1 MVTFLFI
8 LVVLVCLLLMG
19 VVLVQ
24 NSKGG
29 GLSAD
34 FSSSNQYM
42 GVRKTADF
50 LEKATWG
57 MAIALFVLCLLTTAV
72 SSGDDGAAAT
82 LDSEMAEIADEYA
95 IGATVNP
102 AITPPTPDQGAPTG
116 VPAGE

>member
-1 MVTFLFI
+1 MGVVLFI

-42 GVRKTADF
+42 GVRKTSDF

-57 MAIALFVLCLLTTAV
+57 LAIGLFVLCLATTAV
-72 SSGDDGAAAT
+72 SVNSGDVVIQ
-82 LDSEMAEIADEYA
+82 DSQMSEVAGDFINNPN
-95 IGATVNP
+95 IGAPPVTQEPVTP
-102 AITPPTPDQGAPTG
+102 APVEGAP
-116 VPAGE
+116 E

>member
-1 MVTFLFI
+1 MEIFLFI
-8 LVVLVCLLLMG
+8 IVVLVCLLLMG

-42 GVRKTADF
+42 GVRKTSDF

-57 MAIALFVLCLLTTAV
+57 LAIGLFVMCLLTTAV
-72 SSGDDGAAAT
+72 STTSNET
-82 LDSEMAEIADEYA
+82 VSVESTMAEIADEYTTDLPSNA
-95 IGATVNP
+95 QLPPSAAGAEV
-102 AITPPTPDQGAPTG
+102 A
-116 VPAGE
+116 VPVE

>member
-1 MVTFLFI
+1 MEIFLFI
-8 LVVLVCLLLMG
+8 LVVIVCLLLMG

-42 GVRKTADF
+42 GVRKTSDF

-72 SSGDDGAAAT
+72 STNSGESITQESAMLEVSDEFIVTDPGNLTAPPVN
-82 LDSEMAEIADEYA
+82 AEDA
-95 IGATVNP
+95 P
-102 AITPPTPDQGAPTG
+102 AQ
-116 VPAGE
+116 PAQ